1 MPESIGQFYPTQVPS
16 YTEAADIR
24 KAFNL
29 YHYGTE
35 TVPTNEGDI
44 LSDSVAGYIR
54 DTLAAVEAAQI
65 GETVIQALDA
75 STNLNDLTASGIYK
89 STSSPTTALNYPS
102 TSNGILTYYQ
112 TSDNT
117 FFQTYL
123 SLAGAFWWRYAT
135 QPQATRVWSA
145 WQKAALENHT
155 HDTRYYTQSQINAK
169 ITSTPTASRVAVID
183 SSGQIVSSTT
193 TTDAEIEYLA
203 GTTDNIQT
211 QLDAKSDSGHNHNS
225 LYYQKTETAKVTV
238 SSTQPTS
245 PSVGDLW
252 FY

>member
-1 MPESIGQFYPTQVPS
+1 MPEQIGNFYPTQVPS

-35 TVPTNEGDI
+35 TVPTNEASI
-44 LSDSVAGYIR
+44 LDDSIAGYIR
-54 DTLAAVEAAQI
+54 DVFAAVEAAQI
-65 GETVIQALDA
+65 GATVIQPLDGL
-75 STNLNDLTASGIYK
+75 TNLNDLTESGVYK
-89 STSSPTTALNYPS
+89 STASPTTALNYPS
-102 TSNGILTYYQ
+102 TSGGILTYYQ

-135 QPQATRVWSA
+135 QPQAARIWSA

-155 HDTRYYTQSQINAK
+155 HDTRYYTQSQINSK
-169 ITSTPTASRVAVID
+169 ITATPTGSRIAVID
-183 SSGQIVSSTT
+183 AAGQIVSSTT
-193 TTDAEIEYLA
+193 ATDAEVEYLA
-203 GTTDNIQT
+203 GVTDNIQD
-211 QLDAKSDSGHNHNS
+211 QLDLKASSVHDHNS
-225 LYYQKTETAKVTV
+225 LYYLKNETAKVTV
-238 SSTQPTS
+238 SSTQPTN

-252 FY
+252 FW